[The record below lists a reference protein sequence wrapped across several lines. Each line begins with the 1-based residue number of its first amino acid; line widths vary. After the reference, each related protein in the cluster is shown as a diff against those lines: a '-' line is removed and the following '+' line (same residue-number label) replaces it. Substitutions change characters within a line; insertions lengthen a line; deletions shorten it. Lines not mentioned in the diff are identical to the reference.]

1 MLGNDLHS
9 IVTRVQTIT
18 NTYKPWQGI
27 YMTLASINITLA
39 DPGEHLQTISYAWQ
53 SFTFDCHTFANNYKH
68 LQTLARHLQH
78 LHTFANIC
86 KHLQSHLHTF
96 ASICIHL
103 QAFAR
108 TFATICKAIYMSI
121 YMPFT
126 YFHLWTLGS
135 WQVQCGIVH
144 YLERVL
150 HIPQTFPFPQF
161 FPPPAN
167 ETLFVPRD
175 KK

>member
-1 MLGNDLHS
+1 MHVEFRGNTILGVPRGTPTMIQNHTRS
-9 IVTRVQTIT
+9 HVTSWV
-18 NTYKPWQGI
+18 KPRRTLPDI

-39 DPGEHLQTISYAWQ
+39 DPGERLQTISYAWQ

-96 ASICIHL
+96 ASIYIHL

-108 TFATICKAIYMSI
+108 TFATICKAIYMPI
-121 YMPFT
+121 YIQFT
-126 YFHLWTLGS
+126 CCHSLTLGS
-135 WQVQCGIVH
+135 WQLQCGQV
-144 YLERVL
+144 
-150 HIPQTFPFPQF
+150 
-161 FPPPAN
+161 
-167 ETLFVPRD
+167 TLGLGFNPHFHLFNIT
-175 KK
+175 